1 MENNIDFL
9 KDFAQ
14 RSSRIIQSE
23 EVQLPINLIGYKNLP
38 KHRREVS
45 IQDNENSNLFFILY
59 GDYYKSRGDYTYH
72 SGLYTAL
79 DGYQKERLKIRKK
92 DILDRLNPSFYRKAI
107 RSGIGSFDRNFAI
120 EGYGE
125 SFISKHLSN
134 YLLQEKIKIGL
145 NIKTFCV
152 FGLNETDLSFETH
165 FDGKSG
171 FGILNHQAWVL
182 DETIIE
188 QWFDVMREIDKILN
202 PK

>member
-1 MENNIDFL
+1 MESNIDFL
-9 KDFAQ
+9 KAFAKKT
-14 RSSRIIQSE
+14 SRKIRSE
-23 EVQLPINLIGYKNLP
+23 EVQLPINLIGHKSLP

-45 IQDNENSNLFFILY
+45 IQDNENPNLFFILY

-72 SGLYTAL
+72 SGVYTAL
-79 DGYQKERLKIRKK
+79 DAFQEERLKIRKK
-92 DILDRLNPSFYRKAI
+92 DILDKLNPSFYKKTI
-107 RSGIGSFDRNFAI
+107 RTGSGTFDRNFAI
-120 EGYGE
+120 EGHGN

-152 FGLNETDLSFETH
+152 FGLNETDLSFETY

-182 DETIIE
+182 NETIIE
-188 QWFDVMREIDKILN
+188 QWFDMMRNIDKILN
-202 PK
+202 QK